1 MSGCCSVSSSAVTDD
16 TMNLKSLI
24 FLLIL
29 FFAMFPLLAQQKPA
43 IRTSVDKKK
52 ILIGEP
58 LALTVETYYPPG
70 AVIKK
75 VSADSIPHFEQL
87 ESPVI
92 DTIRKGEGLTV
103 RSIYN
108 LTSFDSGH
116 WVIPSFSLSK
126 SVKSDTIGIDVVF
139 SEFDPKQ
146 EYHDIKDI
154 IEVEPVKK
162 QTPWWWYVAGGLLV
176 LCLIGFY
183 LLRKRKPLVSIKPLP
198 VLSPYEEAMEQ
209 LEKLS
214 AKKIEAKEFHS
225 LLTDIFRLYIFR
237 KKGILSLQK
246 TTDDLVVQLK
256 GLGIDK
262 ENFEKLSQSL
272 RLSDFVK
279 FAKYDSTAEDDSQ
292 CLLVIKN
299 IIRQIEKP
307 GTGSPV

>member
-1 MSGCCSVSSSAVTDD
+1 
-16 TMNLKSLI
+16 MNLKSLI
-24 FLLIL
+24 FLLFL
-29 FFAMFPLLAQQKPA
+29 FFAMSPLLAQQKLTIQTA
-43 IRTSVDKKK
+43 VDKKK

-58 LALTVETYYPPG
+58 LALTVETYFPPG

-75 VSADSIPHFEQL
+75 ISADRIPHFEQL
-87 ESPVI
+87 DSPLI
-92 DTIRKGEGLTV
+92 DTIRKGEGLAV
-103 RSIYN
+103 RHIYK

-126 SVKSDTIGIDVVF
+126 SVKSDTIGVDVVF

-154 IEVEPVKK
+154 IEVEAVKK
-162 QTPWWWYVAGGLLV
+162 QTPWWWYLAGGLFV
-176 LCLIGFY
+176 LGLIIFS
-183 LLRKRKPLVSIKPLP
+183 LLRKKKPLDEIRP
-198 VLSPYEEAMEQ
+198 VPVIDPYEEAMEQ
-209 LEKLS
+209 LGKLS

-272 RLSDFVK
+272 RLSDLVK
-279 FAKYDSTAEDDSQ
+279 FAKYDSSAEDDSQ
-292 CLLVIKN
+292 CLLIIKN

>member
-1 MSGCCSVSSSAVTDD
+1 
-16 TMNLKSLI
+16 MNLKSLI
-24 FLLIL
+24 FLLFL
-29 FFAMFPLLAQQKPA
+29 FFAMSPLLAQQKLTIQTA
-43 IRTSVDKKK
+43 VDKKK

-58 LALTVETYYPPG
+58 LALTVETYFPPG

-75 VSADSIPHFEQL
+75 ISADSIPHFEQL
-87 ESPVI
+87 DSPLI
-92 DTIRKGEGLTV
+92 DTIRKGEGLAV
-103 RSIYN
+103 RHIYK

-126 SVKSDTIGIDVVF
+126 SVKSDTIGVDVVF

-154 IEVEPVKK
+154 IEVEAVKK
-162 QTPWWWYVAGGLLV
+162 QTPWWWYLAGGLFV
-176 LCLIGFY
+176 LGLIIFS
-183 LLRKRKPLVSIKPLP
+183 LLRKKKPLDEIRP
-198 VLSPYEEAMEQ
+198 VPVIDPYEEAMEQ
-209 LEKLS
+209 LGKLS

-279 FAKYDSTAEDDSQ
+279 FAKYDSSAEDDSQ
-292 CLLVIKN
+292 CLLIIKN